1 MGKSEIVLIDT
12 SSWIEALRSTGK
24 KDIRKNVMN
33 LMIDGRAA
41 WCDMVTVEL
50 WNGARG
56 NYEKQKLSELE
67 KEIICLQTTQEV
79 WGLARILAKKCRLSG
94 KTIPSAD
101 LVIAACALFHKTGI
115 EHCDTHMDF
124 ILSVHHIVNRKG

>member
-1 MGKSEIVLIDT
+1 MEKSEVVLIDT

-33 LMIDGRAA
+33 LMVDGKAA

-56 NYEKQKLSELE
+56 KYEKQKLSDLE
-67 KEIICLQTTQEV
+67 KEITCLQTTQEV
-79 WGLARILAKKCRLSG
+79 WNLARILAKKCRLSG
-94 KTIPSAD
+94 KTVPTAD
-101 LVIAACALFHKTGI
+101 LVITACALFHRTKI
-115 EHCDTHMDF
+115 EHCDVHIDI
-124 ILSVHHIVNRKG
+124 ILSIHNSGK